1 MSTYCDLHT
10 HSIFSDGTF
19 TPEEIIKEAERI
31 GLSAVAL
38 CDHNTAEGLPAFLQA
53 GESSPVTA
61 VPGVELSTDYGETEL
76 HIVGLFLPEERLS
89 EVHSY
94 TEALLNKK
102 AESNRELISRL
113 QKDGYDITFEEVASL
128 TPKGRFNRSHIGAKL
143 TEKGYVSSVKE
154 AFATLLAKESPYY
167 VPVKRIPSLE
177 AIAFLKSIGAVPV
190 LAHPLL
196 DLGREELKEFL
207 PQAVE
212 AGLAAVEV
220 LHPAHSK
227 EEAAFVSALIEKYNL
242 LSSGGSDFHGTR
254 KPDVTLG
261 MKNVPHTYF
270 ESLLNCSTH
279 RV

>member
-1 MSTYCDLHT
+1 MYCDLHT

-38 CDHNTAEGLPAFLQA
+38 CDHNTAEGIPAFLEA
-53 GESSPVTA
+53 GKTSSVRT

-89 EVHSY
+89 EVQAY

-196 DLGREELKEFL
+196 DLSREELLQFL
-207 PQAVE
+207 PEATE
-212 AGLAAVEV
+212 AGLAGMEV
-220 LHPAHSK
+220 LHPSHGR
-227 EEAAFVSALIEKYNL
+227 EESEFVRQLCEQYNL
-242 LSSGGSDFHGTR
+242 LPSGGSDFHGAR
-254 KPDVTLG
+254 KPDIPLG
-261 MKNVPHTYF
+261 KEHVPYTYF
-270 ESLLNCSTH
+270 ENLLNYSTYAL
-279 RV
+279 

>member
-1 MSTYCDLHT
+1 MKHFCDLHT
-10 HSIFSDGTF
+10 HSYYSDGTVS
-19 TPEEIIKEAERI
+19 PAELIAEAERL

-38 CDHNTAEGLPAFLQA
+38 CDHNTVEGVPSFLQA
-53 GESSPVTA
+53 GESSPVSA
-61 VPGVELSTDYGETEL
+61 VPGVELSTDYGKTEL
-76 HIVGLFLPEERLS
+76 HILGLFLPAEKLP
-89 EVHSY
+89 EVQAY
-94 TEALLNKK
+94 TEALLDKK
-102 AESNRELISRL
+102 AQSNRELIARL
-113 QKDGYDITFEEVASL
+113 QKDGYEITFEEVASL

-196 DLGREELKEFL
+196 DLSREGLMGFL

-220 LHPAHSK
+220 LHPAHGR
-227 EEAAFVSALIEKYNL
+227 EEQAFVTDLIKKYNL
-242 LSSGGSDFHGTR
+242 LPSGGSDFHGAR
-254 KPDVTLG
+254 KPDVAMG
-261 MKNVPHTYF
+261 MCQVPTEFY
-270 ESLLNCSTH
+270 SRLSTFIK
-279 RV
+279 